1 MSATTFVT
9 PEKARKYF
17 NVSDNTLRKWDLEGK
32 IETIRVG
39 KHRRYKIETNI
50 TSSKPIIKEKICY
63 ARVSSF
69 DQKEDLERQIDFLKS
84 KYPEYRIVKD
94 IGSGL
99 NFKRKG
105 FNSILELSIRGNI
118 EEIVVTN
125 KDRLC
130 RFGFEFFESILR
142 INNGK
147 IVVLYDEDKSPDQEL
162 AEDVLSIITVFS
174 AKLYGRRSHRNKGVK
189 K

>member
-1 MSATTFVT
+1 MSTTTFVT
-9 PEKARKYF
+9 PEKARRYF

-32 IETIRVG
+32 IETVRVG
-39 KHRRYKIETNI
+39 KHRRYKIDTKSNVE
-50 TSSKPIIKEKICY
+50 SFVKEKICY

-69 DQKEDLERQIDFLKS
+69 DQKEDLERQVSVISS
-84 KYPEYRIVKD
+84 KYPGYRIIKD

-105 FNSILELSIRGNI
+105 FNSLLESAIRGHI
-118 EEIVVTN
+118 EEIVITN

-130 RFGFEFFESILR
+130 RFGFELIESILR

-162 AEDVLSIITVFS
+162 TDDVLSIITVFS
-174 AKLYGRRSHRNKGVK
+174 AKVYGRRSHRNKGAK
-189 K
+189 S

>member
-1 MSATTFVT
+1 MLTNFVT
-9 PEKARKYF
+9 PEKARRHFK
-17 NVSDNTLRKWDLEGK
+17 VSDNTLRKWDSEGK

-39 KHRRYKIETNI
+39 SHRRYRIEDPNPV
-50 TSSKPIIKEKICY
+50 KLRREKICY

-69 DQKEDLERQIDFLKS
+69 DQKEDLERQISFLVS
-84 KYPEYRIVKD
+84 KYPGYRIIKD

-105 FNSILELSIRGNI
+105 FNSLLESAIKGNI
-118 EEIVVTN
+118 EEIIVTN

-130 RFGFEFFESILR
+130 RFGFELIESVLR

-147 IVVLYDEDKSPDQEL
+147 IVVLYDEDKTPDKEL
-162 AEDVLSIITVFS
+162 TEDVLSIITVFS
-174 AKLYGRRSHRNKGVK
+174 AKLYGRRSRRNKRVEN
-189 K
+189 

>member
-1 MSATTFVT
+1 MSASTFVT
-9 PEKARKYF
+9 PEKARRHF

-39 KHRRYKIETNI
+39 KHRRYKITTPNKSI
-50 TSSKPIIKEKICY
+50 TREKVCY
-63 ARVSSF
+63 ARVSSY
-69 DQKEDLERQIDFLKS
+69 DQKEDLERQVSVLQS
-84 KYPEYRIVKD
+84 KYPGYRIIKD

-105 FNSILELSIRGNI
+105 FNSILESAIRGHI
-118 EEIVVTN
+118 EEVIITN
-125 KDRLC
+125 RDRLC
-130 RFGFEFFESILR
+130 RFGLELFETILR

-162 AEDVLSIITVFS
+162 TEDVLSIITVFS
-174 AKLYGRRSHRNKGVK
+174 AKLYGEEKS
-189 K
+189 